1 MLSLAG
7 QRSPP
12 SSRRRGGTAEP
23 THRRTPAPTCDS
35 LWSNAAY
42 QRRGAA
48 TSAACAC
55 SPGGSTADGR
65 ETKHT
70 RQPRCYLEIAK
81 PQPLKDLVELA
92 CINECTIWPAA
103 LALQDQRDSEPRATV
118 GLPHE
123 LTPA

>member
-48 TSAACAC
+48 ASAACAC
-55 SPGGSTADGR
+55 SPGGSTTDGR

-70 RQPRCYLEIAK
+70 RQSRCCLEIAP
-81 PQPLKDLVELA
+81 PQRFADGVELA
-92 CINECTIWPAA
+92 GIIEGKIWRPAV
-103 LALQDQRDSEPRATV
+103 LLLD
-118 GLPHE
+118 E
-123 LTPA
+123 LDV